1 MDCSPFDHTRWNN
14 RLALDLALALE
25 GSGEPVADVLSR
37 HEIDQDTLMEMSKDP
52 LFSRTVDGF
61 RDEIRDKGLSFKL
74 KARAQAEELLK
85 TSWLLIHD
93 PMTAPSVKADLIK
106 HTVRW
111 AGYEAPSVVD
121 TSGNAS
127 AGGVRITINLGGA
140 QVGVE
145 QAAPALPADV
155 VDVEASYT
163 DEEQCDV
170 DD

>member
-1 MDCSPFDHTRWNN
+1 MQPSKAT
-14 RLALDLALALE
+14 ALALT
-25 GSGEPVADVLSR
+25 
-37 HEIDQDTLMEMSKDP
+37 I
-52 LFSRTVDGF
+52 
-61 RDEIRDKGLSFKL
+61 GLRLTKNE
-74 KARAQAEELLK
+74 AEELLK

-145 QAAPALPADV
+145 QALPPALPADV
-155 VDVEASYT
+155 VDVES